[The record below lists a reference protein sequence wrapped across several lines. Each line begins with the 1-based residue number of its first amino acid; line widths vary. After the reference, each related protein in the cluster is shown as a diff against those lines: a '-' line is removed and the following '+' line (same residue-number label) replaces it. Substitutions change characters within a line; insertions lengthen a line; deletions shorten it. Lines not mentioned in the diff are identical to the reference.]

1 MKLDTL
7 RDKMMSFEPSKDDI
21 HEIYDELEASYQQLL
36 AISEQLT
43 NTENQYGLLIQNM
56 TDIVWIADTS
66 GELRYVNSIVQDIL
80 GYTAEQM
87 IGRKLYEFMCPLHE
101 YKVGSC
107 RDVVMMMNNIEFKR
121 VEMWMLHSDGNTR
134 KVLEVNTKHI
144 ILNDEIVE
152 IQGVGRDI
160 TERIQI
166 ERKINQKNRQMQVIS
181 EITAS
186 INQNLSLNNLDQ
198 LITDTCRNIVN
209 TAKVPLCTARLM
221 DDSGKLQLKAAFGKY
236 KDEISKAP
244 LNADDVFL
252 KTVIHDHQP
261 LLLNRASIH
270 AATPGVQ
277 RVFKSGKVKN
287 LLVLPLNTNEA
298 TVGIMAIGVDGDYD
312 DDYTPLF
319 ATLANNLAFAV
330 EKSKLYQN
338 LKTFYLNIIMT
349 LVAAMEA
356 KDPYTQGHSL
366 RVSEYAVKIAKALEL
381 PKSDVE
387 EVEISGI
394 LHDVG
399 KLGISDVILTKP
411 GPLTIDEFKVIK
423 THPSIGMKILEN
435 ISLSKNIKDGI
446 LYHHLRCDLKGY
458 PQGDVLPELP
468 LFARIIGAADA
479 LDAMTSHRAYKS
491 AMSCAEVIEEFKKY
505 SGTQFC
511 PEIAQV
517 VLNLL
522 KQRIIIPLNECEHK

>member
-1 MKLDTL
+1 MKLDEL
-7 RDKMMSFEPSKDDI
+7 RTKMTFFEPKNDDI
-21 HEIYDELEASYQQLL
+21 HKMYEELEATYQQLM
-36 AISEQLT
+36 AISQQLS

-56 TDIVWIADTS
+56 SDIVWMADTL
-66 GELRYVNSIVQDIL
+66 GELRYVNAIVLDIL
-80 GYTAEQM
+80 GYRTEEM
-87 IGRKLYEFMCPLHE
+87 VGRKLYEFMCPLHE
-101 YKVGSC
+101 YKAGSC
-107 RDVVMMMNNIEFKR
+107 KDVVMMMNRIEFKR

-181 EITAS
+181 EITAT

-209 TAKVPLCTARLM
+209 TAKVPLCTARLS
-221 DDSGKLQLKAAFGKY
+221 DSSGKLWLKAAFGKY
-236 KDEISKAP
+236 KDEISKLP
-244 LNADDVFL
+244 LNGDDVFL
-252 KTVIHDHQP
+252 RTVIYDHQP
-261 LLLNRASIH
+261 LLLNKESVY
-270 AATPGVQ
+270 AATPEV
-277 RVFKSGKVKN
+277 RSVFKNGRIKN

-298 TVGIMAIGVDGDYD
+298 TVGIMAIGVDGEYD
-312 DDYTPLF
+312 EDYTPLF
-319 ATLANNLAFAV
+319 ASLANNLAFAV
-330 EKSKLYQN
+330 EKSRLYQN

-366 RVSEYAVKIAKALEL
+366 RVSEYAVKIAIAMGLS
-381 PKSDVE
+381 KSDLE
-387 EVEISGI
+387 EIEISGI

-399 KLGISDVILTKP
+399 KLGISDLILTKP
-411 GPLTIDEFKVIK
+411 GPLTKDEFKIIK

-435 ISLSKNIKDGI
+435 ISLSKEIREGI

-458 PQGDVLPELP
+458 PQDSDISELP
-468 LFARIIGAADA
+468 RFARIIGAADA
-479 LDAMTSHRAYKS
+479 LDAMTSHRSYKD
-491 AMSCAEVIEEFKKY
+491 AMNCAEVIDEFNKH
-505 SGTQFC
+505 SGKQFC
-511 PEIAQV
+511 PKVAKV
-517 VLNLL
+517 VLDLL
-522 KQRIIIPLNECEHK
+522 ENKIIIPLNECS